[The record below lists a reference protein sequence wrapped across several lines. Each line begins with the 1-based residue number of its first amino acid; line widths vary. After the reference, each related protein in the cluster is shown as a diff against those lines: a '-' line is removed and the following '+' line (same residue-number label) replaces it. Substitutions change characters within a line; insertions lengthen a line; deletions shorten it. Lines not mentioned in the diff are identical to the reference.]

1 MSGDLL
7 EILFVAAF
15 ILFGLLGGRKKRP
28 QQRTPPARPR
38 PQTRAPGG
46 QPTARR
52 VPVPRPQPTITHQR
66 APDQDRLLRELEGLL
81 TGRPVSEPTPAS
93 VSSPMR
99 DMPDPDE
106 AQSLESLE
114 IEEGAGAWE
123 EGLERT
129 SDTAGTARWS
139 AGTARAAESLET
151 LEEAGGA
158 SHKRFHALYDRQPAF
173 VQKKPAPRAI
183 AIADVRRAIVWSEI
197 LGPPVSER

>member
-1 MSGDLL
+1 
-7 EILFVAAF
+7 
-15 ILFGLLGGRKKRP
+15 
-28 QQRTPPARPR
+28 
-38 PQTRAPGG
+38 
-46 QPTARR
+46 
-52 VPVPRPQPTITHQR
+52 
-66 APDQDRLLRELEGLL
+66 
-81 TGRPVSEPTPAS
+81 
-93 VSSPMR
+93 
-99 DMPDPDE
+99 MPDPDE

-123 EGLERT
+123 EGLERASET
-129 SDTAGTARWS
+129 GTASWS
-139 AGTARAAESLET
+139 AGSRRAAESLET

>member
-106 AQSLESLE
+106 AQSLESLDLQ
-114 IEEGAGAWE
+114 EGAGAWE
-123 EGLERT
+123 EGLERASET
-129 SDTAGTARWS
+129 GTARWS
-139 AGTARAAESLET
+139 AGSTRAVESLET
-151 LEEAGGA
+151 LEAAGGA
-158 SHKRFHALYDRQPAF
+158 SHRRFHALYDRQPDP
-173 VQKKPAPRAI
+173 VPTKPTPRVFG
-183 AIADVRRAIVWSEI
+183 IADVRRAIVWSEI